1 MARTADFEIEIEQEP
16 GGPSLP
22 PPPDRG
28 GGDWNPQPQG
38 RPNNRLRRYR
48 IGLLFGVISIYTLF
62 IALTSAYVVRQ
73 GGGRF
78 DTTTGEI
85 VYDWHPIRLPAILW
99 LNTGLLL
106 LSSLTLEM
114 ARRRVFSESLI
125 MSEWLGLD
133 ENTRKGTLPW
143 LGLSAVLGGGF
154 LVGQCLAWR
163 ELYLQ
168 GIFSGD
174 NPAAAF
180 FIVITGTHAAHLFG
194 GLLSLLWATAGSWVR
209 PLGQSLG
216 SRQIATDLTAWYWH
230 AMGLLW
236 IYILALLHWLG

>member
-1 MARTADFEIEIEQEP
+1 MSRIVDFETEIEQQP

-22 PPPDRG
+22 PPPDPG

-38 RPNNRLRRYR
+38 RPNRRLRRYR

-73 GGGRF
+73 GGGPF
-78 DTTTGEI
+78 DTQSGEVI
-85 VYDWHPIRLPAILW
+85 SDWQPIKLPGILW

-106 LSSLTLEM
+106 LSSLTIEI
-114 ARRRVFSESLI
+114 ARRRVFSEPLI
-125 MSEWLGLD
+125 MNEWLGLD
-133 ENTRKGTLPW
+133 EDTKRGSLPW
-143 LGLSAVLGGGF
+143 LGVTLIFGTGF
-154 LVGQCLAWR
+154 LVGQCMAWQK
-163 ELYLQ
+163 LDSA
-168 GIFSGD
+168 GAFSVK

-180 FIVITGTHAAHLFG
+180 FLVITATHAVHLLG
-194 GLLSLLWATAGSWVR
+194 GFVSLSWATVSGFKM
-209 PLGQSLG
+209 PLA

-236 IYILALLHWLG
+236 IYILALLYWLR

>member
-1 MARTADFEIEIEQEP
+1 MSRIVDFETEIEQQP

-22 PPPDRG
+22 PPPDPG

-38 RPNNRLRRYR
+38 RPNRRLRRYR

-78 DTTTGEI
+78 DPDAGQI
-85 VYDWHPIRLPAILW
+85 IRDWQPIKLPGILW

-106 LSSLTLEM
+106 LSSLTIEL
-114 ARRRVFSESLI
+114 ARRRVFSEPLI
-125 MSEWLGLD
+125 MNEWLGLD
-133 ENTRKGTLPW
+133 EDTRHGSLPW
-143 LGLSAVLGGGF
+143 LGVTMILGIAF
-154 LVGQCLAWR
+154 LVGQWIAWQK
-163 ELYLQ
+163 LDSA
-168 GIFSGD
+168 GAFSKE

-180 FIVITGTHAAHLFG
+180 FLVITVTHAVHLLG
-194 GLLSLLWATAGSWVR
+194 GFVSLSWATIGSFKMRLV
-209 PLGQSLG
+209 

-236 IYILALLHWLG
+236 IYILALLYWLR